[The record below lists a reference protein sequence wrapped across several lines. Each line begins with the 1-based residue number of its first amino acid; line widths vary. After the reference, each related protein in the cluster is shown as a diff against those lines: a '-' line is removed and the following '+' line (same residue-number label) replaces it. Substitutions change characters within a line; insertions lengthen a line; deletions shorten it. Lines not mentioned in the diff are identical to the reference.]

1 MASHQTVQNVRAK
14 IYFVWPHDR
23 PGLGVHVDLAE
34 IIDALQRVENA
45 AAADDSCL
53 KVQLPSGTVGETQFE
68 AVLPKVPDVCDS
80 GKQQV
85 TSIPAARCEL
95 LAGHSA
101 TDSSWTTVLAG
112 ETADFRDLSPSC
124 HQFDGIGSPLARLH
138 EVLRRPGC
146 EAGIVYLDAA
156 HLMILHQPPPLGMDC
171 GRIRKKREKSLNGTK
186 FTDNG

>member
-1 MASHQTVQNVRAK
+1 MNLAGSNQFERSDPVASHQTVRNVRVK

-34 IIDALQRVENA
+34 IIDALQRGENA

-95 LAGHSA
+95 LAGHSLA
-101 TDSSWTTVLAG
+101 ARRASYTWTPHT
-112 ETADFRDLSPSC
+112 
-124 HQFDGIGSPLARLH
+124 
-138 EVLRRPGC
+138 
-146 EAGIVYLDAA
+146 
-156 HLMILHQPPPLGMDC
+156 
-171 GRIRKKREKSLNGTK
+171 
-186 FTDNG
+186 